1 MRRIITRFG
10 ELMSRKELAIY
21 AIYGSDNVHGGEKNM
36 DLLAD
41 GDV

>member
-21 AIYGSDNVHGGEKNM
+21 AIYGSDNVRGSEKNM
-36 DLLAD
+36 DFLAD